1 MIKRIATLLESIVW
15 TDIVDAALIFLVV
28 FIILLVISKLVS
40 NRLAYFTGFLIILCA
55 GAVFAGEYIPVFDLI
70 LPYVIVLLIVVYVI
84 SFSVEIRR
92 GLIRLF
98 VVKKK
103 ASDNIAYQDLP
114 EEDIR
119 KSLSEIV
126 RAVQNMSKSNI
137 GALLVFPSGRVPAHI
152 LESGTML
159 NAEVSSSLI
168 ESIFNTGAPLHDG
181 AVFIFNNRIVSAG
194 CFLPLSQDNTL
205 PKDLG
210 TRHRAALGITETI
223 NCLTIICSEE
233 TGIVSAAK
241 NGVLQRYYDSQML
254 TAELESFYGLKAS
267 DTIKRRRK

>member
-1 MIKRIATLLESIVW
+1 MIDRVIELLENITW
-15 TDIVDAALIFLVV
+15 TDIVDAVLIFLFVLT
-28 FIILLVISKLVS
+28 ILLVISKLVS
-40 NRLAYFTGFLIILCA
+40 NRLAYFTGLLIILIA
-55 GAVFAGEYIPVFDLI
+55 AAVFASGYIPVFYKI
-70 LPYVIVLLIVVYVI
+70 LPYIITLIIVVYVVSI
-84 SFSVEIRR
+84 SVEIRR

-103 ASDNIAYQDLP
+103 TSDNIAYQELP
-114 EEDIR
+114 EEDLR
-119 KSLSEIV
+119 KSLGEIV
-126 RAVQNMSKSNI
+126 RSVQNMSKSNV

-181 AVFIFNNRIVSAG
+181 AVFVFNNRIVSAG

-210 TRHRAALGITETI
+210 TRHRAAIGITETI

-233 TGIVSAAK
+233 TGIVSSAK

-254 TAELESFYGLKAS
+254 TAELEKFYGLKTTDAV
-267 DTIKRRRK
+267 KRRRK